1 MLIYE
6 RAVVYSI
13 IPRAIYVQKHLY
25 SSMNIQLTHIAYLYY
40 FIYTLVNGIYLKKNK

>member
-13 IPRAIYVQKHLY
+13 IPIAKYVHKHLY
-25 SSMNIQLTHIAYLYY
+25 SLMNIQLTHIAYICYLCHI
-40 FIYTLVNGIYLKKNK
+40 IYILVNEN